1 MHIFNKFKLLFFN
14 YLAVIIAAL
23 VLVLFHSNFEG
34 EIALNCIENA
44 LFAVILISIS
54 FLMRNNKFRRIY
66 GQLAFIGFSL
76 TMIFETLY
84 YLLFKVFISPSTL
97 YLFFDTN
104 TNESIEFIQS
114 YIGGFEIF
122 STLALLAVSLFCFKR
137 LKNQYASFG
146 VVSVKLSLKIVLLIG
161 ITLGYLKW
169 STHIIYNL
177 PYLSIKSFIEYSR
190 VSKQL
195 DVYTLDE
202 HGLFEDASSSLGQQ
216 NEGVYVLILGESTA
230 RSHMGLYGY
239 ERQTTPRLNSI
250 SNSLWTFNDV
260 ISPNTHTIESV
271 TKMLTRGNYENLDL
285 TSKGSIIQL
294 ANAAGFKTIWL
305 SNQRPVGVHESLVT
319 KIARSAAEV
328 RFMTTMH
335 GRHNR
340 ILDQDLLPELD
351 AILDTPSNQPKFII
365 VHLSGT
371 HMLYEN
377 RYPEDEQ
384 VFLDTP
390 NIAYKSYDNY
400 RTVNHY
406 DNAVLYT
413 DFIIN
418 NIIQKIK
425 GLETKS
431 TVLYLSDH
439 GEELFQDAD
448 FSGHNED
455 VATKSMYDIPFFLW
469 QSDIYKKDKSLTFHA
484 NRKYM
489 ADDFFHTMAHV
500 LQISSTMVDTTRSI
514 FSKSFK
520 IRPRLVL
527 TGQDYDT
534 LFDQKP

>member
-1 MHIFNKFKLLFFN
+1 MFFN
-14 YLAVIIAAL
+14 YLAVIVTAL
-23 VLVLFHSNFEG
+23 VFVLFHSNFEQ

-54 FLMRNNKFRRIY
+54 YLMRNNKFRRIY
-66 GQLAFIGFSL
+66 GQLAFIVFSL

-114 YIGGFEIF
+114 YIGRFEIF
-122 STLALLAVSLFCFKR
+122 STLALLAVSLFCYNR

-146 VVSVKLSLKIVLLIG
+146 VVSVTLSLKIVLLIG

>member
-23 VLVLFHSNFEG
+23 VLVLFRSNFEG

-54 FLMRNNKFRRIY
+54 YLMRNNKFRHIY

-351 AILDTPSNQPKFII
+351 AILDTPSNKPKFII

-489 ADDFFHTMAHV
+489 ADDFFHSMAHV

>member
-1 MHIFNKFKLLFFN
+1 
-14 YLAVIIAAL
+14 
-23 VLVLFHSNFEG
+23 
-34 EIALNCIENA
+34 
-44 LFAVILISIS
+44 
-54 FLMRNNKFRRIY
+54 
-66 GQLAFIGFSL
+66 
-76 TMIFETLY
+76 
-84 YLLFKVFISPSTL
+84 
-97 YLFFDTN
+97 
-104 TNESIEFIQS
+104 
-114 YIGGFEIF
+114 
-122 STLALLAVSLFCFKR
+122 
-137 LKNQYASFG
+137 
-146 VVSVKLSLKIVLLIG
+146 
-161 ITLGYLKW
+161 
-169 STHIIYNL
+169 
-177 PYLSIKSFIEYSR
+177 
-190 VSKQL
+190 
-195 DVYTLDE
+195 
-202 HGLFEDASSSLGQQ
+202 LGQQ

-351 AILDTPSNQPKFII
+351 AILDTPSNKPKFII